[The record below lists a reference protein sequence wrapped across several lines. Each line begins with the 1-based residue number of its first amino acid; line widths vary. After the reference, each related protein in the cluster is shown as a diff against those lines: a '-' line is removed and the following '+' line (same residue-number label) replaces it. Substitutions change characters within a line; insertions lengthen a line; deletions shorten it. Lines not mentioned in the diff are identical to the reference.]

1 MRLVE
6 RGVRHLQVCSL
17 FEIEMKKQSKSS
29 VKIVTNKLISLPI
42 ISVKWLV
49 FITSPDSY
57 VNLLQ
62 FETDFWYS
70 TWEIKILAF
79 SNLPWDSWILL
90 LFTKLFDYYSIA
102 SLNQTYFLIFSSPWP
117 CSPQISI
124 ILNHQNCKI
133 KNLDYEKFGLYDISP
148 WETFLPAT
156 FLPATFLPATFLP
169 VRHFSLCD
177 ISPLRHFS
185 LHDFSLLY
193 KIST

>member
-1 MRLVE
+1 MGRLVE
-6 RGVRHLQVCSL
+6 SGVRHLQVCSL

-90 LFTKLFDYYSIA
+90 LFTKLFDYYSIV
-102 SLNQTYFLIFSSPWP
+102 SLNQTYFLIFSSLWA

-133 KNLDYEKFGLYDISP
+133 NDLDYGNFDI
-148 WETFLPAT
+148 FKMAI
-156 FLPATFLPATFLP
+156 F
-169 VRHFSLCD
+169 
-177 ISPLRHFS
+177 
-185 LHDFSLLY
+185 
-193 KIST
+193 KIYVFN